1 MIGKMEN
8 GMGDWEVSGNK
19 LTERRVK
26 ARDSV
31 CRGTT
36 LGTFGVPNYRISKA
50 FLTLLVAVE
59 GCLKNAWFGA
69 LNETL
74 SA

>member
-1 MIGKMEN
+1 
-8 GMGDWEVSGNK
+8 
-19 LTERRVK
+19 
-26 ARDSV
+26 
-31 CRGTT
+31 
-36 LGTFGVPNYRISKA
+36 VPNYRISKA

-74 SA
+74 SALVLFFFSQVG